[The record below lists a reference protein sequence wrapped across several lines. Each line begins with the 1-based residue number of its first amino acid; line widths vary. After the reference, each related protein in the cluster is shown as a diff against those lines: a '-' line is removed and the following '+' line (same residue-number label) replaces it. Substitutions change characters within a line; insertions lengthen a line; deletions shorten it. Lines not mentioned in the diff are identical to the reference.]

1 MDSEVSN
8 TSSVDTKTSS
18 TISANFKKTMNE
30 ISATTSDL
38 INTNHLQNG
47 LQHTLKNISE
57 AFTPSLTTL
66 PDEQLSGHVQDQAH
80 VSDLATKNL
89 MRLITHSARLSTR
102 PQTSHQNQQV
112 QHHHCRVRRNE
123 RRRDLSKSLAS
134 RRPNVPLTTAT
145 RLLCVGIS
153 WRIDPTLFLT
163 SSVEDPSKNTGS
175 GKGGAFESRQ
185 IFDRVGDP

>member
-80 VSDLATKNL
+80 VSDLATKK
-89 MRLITHSARLSTR
+89 SAEAYNPLRAPVDSSQDESSEPASSTPPLPCKKKRKKKR
-102 PQTSHQNQQV
+102 PVKIIGLKTTKRAINDGYTIV
-112 QHHHCRVRRNE
+112 VRRH
-123 RRRDLSKSLAS
+123 
-134 RRPNVPLTTAT
+134 
-145 RLLCVGIS
+145 
-153 WRIDPTLFLT
+153 FM
-163 SSVEDPSKNTGS
+163 EDRSHI
-175 GKGGAFESRQ
+175 
-185 IFDRVGDP
+185 IFDVLGGGPVQEHWKW